1 MTREMVNG
9 TTGRTITPSEVLD
22 WVMKVLLGVTT
33 ALVVSIW
40 TTVGNLDNR
49 VTAIESSRFT
59 TADGLELW
67 REVDDKVGRDELYDR
82 LDHLEDMIQDI
93 QQRLTEE

>member
-1 MTREMVNG
+1 MTNG
-9 TTGRTITPSEVLD
+9 ATGRSITPAEVLD

-40 TTVGNLDNR
+40 TTVGTLDNR

-67 REVDDKVGRDELYDR
+67 REVDSKVSRAELSAQ
-82 LDHLEDMIQDI
+82 LTHLEDMIQDI
-93 QQRLTEE
+93 QARLSE

>member
-1 MTREMVNG
+1 
-9 TTGRTITPSEVLD
+9 
-22 WVMKVLLGVTT
+22 MKVLLGVTT

-40 TTVGNLDNR
+40 TTVGTLDNR

-67 REVDDKVGRDELYDR
+67 REVDSKVSRSELSAQ

-93 QQRLTEE
+93 QARLSE

>member
-1 MTREMVNG
+1 MTNG
-9 TTGRTITPSEVLD
+9 ATGRSITPAEVLD

-40 TTVGNLDNR
+40 TTVGTLDNR

-67 REVDDKVGRDELYDR
+67 REVDSKVSRSELSAQ

-93 QQRLTEE
+93 QARLSE